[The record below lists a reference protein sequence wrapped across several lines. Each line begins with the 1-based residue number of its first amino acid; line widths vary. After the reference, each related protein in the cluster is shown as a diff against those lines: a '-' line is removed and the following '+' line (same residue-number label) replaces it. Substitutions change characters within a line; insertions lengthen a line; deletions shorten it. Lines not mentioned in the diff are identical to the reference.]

1 MKRFGIFMITA
12 LMVAAGSFAL
22 FGADKEPIRIGMIGS
37 ITGDAAEMGIEFMES
52 VLVAVDLINSKGG
65 INGYPLS
72 VSIVDGQSDPAVF
85 ATKAHRLI
93 DNIKVIAGFG
103 ACDISFATAAG
114 EVFQAKKT
122 AFTDIAGTTPTIPLV
137 GDYMFMTPIPDN
149 DQGRAVAMYV
159 TDKLGYKKT
168 TIFKDIASAYGTKL
182 TEYYIH
188 FLKEFSD
195 DPDPIPLVVTYETF
209 DEDFSPQLT
218 RIKAQAEKLGLEA
231 IVLPTWPRDAPT
243 IAVQARRLG
252 LDLAFIG
259 TDGVDTT
266 ALIDVGGDS
275 VEGMVYGTHYDPN
288 IPGQPQMCLDYVEEF
303 RGRYDCD
310 PGAYGTMAYDS
321 LMIMVEAAKAVIDEK
336 GEAWWDSASLA
347 DKRTATRDKVATL
360 TFQWTSQ
367 AFGFTPEGWPK
378 RALVWRVVEN
388 GERVY
393 YDIQTYDAYTP
404 EGIDTLPFK

>member
-1 MKRFGIFMITA
+1 VKRLEICVA
-12 LMVAAGSFAL
+12 VLLMVVVGAFVL
-22 FGADKEPIRIGMIGS
+22 FGAEKEPIRIGMIAS

-52 VLVAVDLINSKGG
+52 VNVAVDLINSKGG

-72 VSIVDGQSDPAVF
+72 VSIVDGQSDPAAF

-93 DNIKVIAGFG
+93 DNIEVIAGFG
-103 ACDISFATAAG
+103 AS
-114 EVFQAKKT
+114 
-122 AFTDIAGTTPTIPLV
+122 DIAGTTPTIPLV

-159 TDKLGYKKT
+159 MNQLGYTKT

-188 FLKEFSD
+188 FLKEFSG
-195 DPDPIPLVVTYETF
+195 DPDPVPLVVTYETF
-209 DEDFSPQLT
+209 DDDFSAQLT
-218 RIKAQAEKLGLEA
+218 RLKSQIDRSSLEA

-252 LDLAFIG
+252 IDLPLIG
-259 TDGVDTT
+259 TDGVDTA
-266 ALIDVGGDS
+266 ALTDVGGDA
-275 VEGMVYGTHYDPN
+275 VEGMLYSTHYDPS
-288 IPGQPQMCLDYVEEF
+288 IPGQPQMCLDYVAEF
-303 RGRYDCD
+303 RARYGYDA
-310 PGAYGTMAYDS
+310 GAYGTMAYDS
-321 LMIMVEAAKAVIDEK
+321 LMVMVEAVKAVIDEQ

-347 DKRTATRDKVATL
+347 DKRAATRDNVATL

-367 AFGFTPEGWPK
+367 AFSFTPEGWPK
-378 RALVWRVVEN
+378 RALVWRTVKN

-393 YDIQTYDAYTP
+393 YDLQSYDDYTP

>member
-1 MKRFGIFMITA
+1 VKRLEICVA
-12 LMVAAGSFAL
+12 VLLMVLVGTFAL
-22 FGADKEPIRIGMIGS
+22 FGADKEPIRIGMIAS

-52 VLVAVDLINSKGG
+52 VNVAVDLINSKGG

-72 VSIVDGQSDPAVF
+72 VSIVDGQSDPAAF

-93 DNIKVIAGFG
+93 DNIQVIAGFG

-114 EVFQAKKT
+114 EVFQAKAT
-122 AFTDIAGTTPTIPLV
+122 PFTDIAGTTPTIPLV

-159 TDKLGYKKT
+159 NNTLGYKKT

-188 FLKEFSD
+188 FLKEFSG
-195 DPDPIPLVVTYETF
+195 DPDPVPLVVTYETF
-209 DEDFSPQLT
+209 DDDFSAQLT
-218 RIKAQAEKLGLEA
+218 RLKSQIDRLSLEA

-252 LDLAFIG
+252 IDLPLIG
-259 TDGVDTT
+259 TDGVDTA
-266 ALIDVGGDS
+266 ALTDVGGDA
-275 VEGMVYGTHYDPN
+275 VEGMIYSTHYDPS

-303 RGRYDCD
+303 RSRYGYDA
-310 PGAYGTMAYDS
+310 GAYGTMAYDS
-321 LMIMVEAAKAVIDEK
+321 LMVMVEAVKAVIDEQ
-336 GEAWWDSASLA
+336 GEAWWDSASVA

-367 AFGFTPEGWPK
+367 AFSFTPEGWPK
-378 RALVWRVVEN
+378 RALVWRTVKN

-393 YDIQTYDAYTP
+393 YDLQSYEDYTP